1 MNRFIMLVGLPGSG
15 KTYVAENYFAEA
27 THLSSDAIREEMYGD
42 ANEQKNP
49 SAVFNKMNN
58 RLFRA
63 LKNGENVVYDAT
75 NINSRKRTALV
86 NDIHSRCPDTQC
98 FCVIVLCSIKECK
111 RRQDNRDRKVPGY
124 VIDRMARNFQVP
136 YFHEG
141 WDAIYLHEAGELQKI
156 TREHERLMETSHD
169 NPHHTHSIGYHC
181 TQALSAMTNLL
192 AEQTEPT
199 TTTEMDD
206 IKAVLKEAAYQHDIG
221 KRKAKV
227 FTNRKGE
234 PSDIAHYYGHEC
246 LGAYMWLSGDEHAKW
261 DDWSFLTIGLLIQW
275 HMQPYALPHRSKEE
289 LVAWCKNRHFDPWI
303 ADWIWLIHEADQAAH

>member
-1 MNRFIMLVGLPGSG
+1 
-15 KTYVAENYFAEA
+15 
-27 THLSSDAIREEMYGD
+27 MYGD
-42 ANEQKNP
+42 AGEQKNP
-49 SAVFNKMNN
+49 GAVFNEMNN

-63 LKNGENVVYDAT
+63 LKNGESVVYDAT
-75 NINSRKRTALV
+75 NINSRKRVALV

-98 FCVIVLCSIKECK
+98 ICVIILCSIKECK

-124 VIDRMARNFQVP
+124 VIDDMARNFQVP

-141 WDAIYLHEAGELQKI
+141 WDAICLYEAGELQKI
-156 TREHERLMETSHD
+156 AREHERLMETPHD
-169 NPHHTHSIGYHC
+169 NPHHIHSIGYHC
-181 TQALSAMTNLL
+181 TQTLSAMTSLL

-206 IKAVLKEAAYQHDIG
+206 IKAILKEVAYQHDIG

-234 PSDIAHYYGHEC
+234 PSDVAHYYGHEC
-246 LGAYMWLSGDEHAKW
+246 LGAYMWLSGDEYTKW

-275 HMQPYALPHRSKEE
+275 HMQPYAFPNRSKEE
-289 LVAWCKNRHFDPWI
+289 LVKWCKDRHFDNWI
-303 ADWIWLIHEADQAAH
+303 ADWIWLVHEADQAAH